1 VFGSPRARGNTTGA
15 NPLGVVE
22 RTRGMKHS
30 TILRFVVAAAAL
42 VGGYAHLSLYNDG
55 YKDIPVAHI
64 GAQFLLNA
72 IAAAAIAAGL
82 LAPLAIAALPR
93 WTSRAVAASATLWA
107 GIGLV
112 AFWRARTSGGWF
124 GYRDQPG
131 LNPKPEAPMA
141 VYGEI
146 IVLVGAVALLVMLSG
161 RVRARAHA

>member
-1 VFGSPRARGNTTGA
+1 
-15 NPLGVVE
+15 
-22 RTRGMKHS
+22 MKYS

-55 YKDIPVAHI
+55 YKDIPVGHI

-72 IAAAAIAAGL
+72 IGAVGL
-82 LAPLAIAALPR
+82 AVGLVAPLAIAAIPR
-93 WTSRAVAASATLWA
+93 WTTRVVAAGATLWA

-112 AFWRARTSGGWF
+112 AFWRARTSSGWF

-146 IVLVGAVALLVMLSG
+146 VVLIGALALLVMLSG
-161 RVRARAHA
+161 RVRTRTQA